1 MHSKYLAIMTTT
13 LLGSFLLTSS
23 TVFAQANPHHAVS
36 SSIDPA
42 PRTIVGLTPRQII
55 TQEKNW
61 IAQYNRLHHAQF
73 DSVTGTA
80 PSAASIARQ
89 NTYIAQLK
97 QESQTPQFQ
106 QQLTHQ
112 WKARKG
118 SCQ

>member
-1 MHSKYLAIMTTT
+1 MLSKHLTVITTV

-23 TVFAQANPHHAVS
+23 TIFAQSNPHNAVS
-36 SSIDPA
+36 SSTGPA
-42 PRTIVGLTPRQII
+42 PRSIAGLTPRQIV

-61 IAQYNRLHHAQF
+61 ITQYNHLHHAQF

-89 NTYIAQLK
+89 NAYIAQIK
-97 QESQTPQFQ
+97 QESQTLQFQ

-112 WKARKG
+112 WKAH
-118 SCQ
+118 